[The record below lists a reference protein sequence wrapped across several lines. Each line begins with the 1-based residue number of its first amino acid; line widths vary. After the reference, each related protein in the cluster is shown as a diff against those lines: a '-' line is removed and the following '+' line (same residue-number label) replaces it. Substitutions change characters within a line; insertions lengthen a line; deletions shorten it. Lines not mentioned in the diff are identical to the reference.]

1 MYRQQNAATILIK
14 ISKADILFP
23 LTIGKIRKVSVSAK
37 PKCIALAGSP
47 LNIPMLNQKGKG
59 EAYQS

>member
-1 MYRQQNAATILIK
+1 MILIK

-23 LTIGKIRKVSVSAK
+23 LTMGKIRKVSVNAK